1 MKWFDRWFM
10 KHSQRAWENARQ
22 LNDEN
27 VPRIVTKPS
36 DDLSGRQAAT
46 IRIHDAHGGKVV
58 EISSWDDHRDRHNRE
73 LYIVHDGAELGSEL
87 TSIIVQHSLRN

>member
-1 MKWFDRWFM
+1 M
-10 KHSQRAWENARQ
+10 KHSQRAWENARL

-27 VPRIVTKPS
+27 VPRIVTSKAVPPS
-36 DDLSGRQAAT
+36 DDLSSRQAAT